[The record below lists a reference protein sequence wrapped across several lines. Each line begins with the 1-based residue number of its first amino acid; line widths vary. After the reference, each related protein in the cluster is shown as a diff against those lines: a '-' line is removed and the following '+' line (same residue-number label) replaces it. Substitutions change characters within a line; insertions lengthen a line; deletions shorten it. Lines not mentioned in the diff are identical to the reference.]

1 MAADRQ
7 ADVVLQRGVPGDGQ
21 GGEHDHGVR
30 QSGRGGRGLS
40 PSSSCWGTVSIATRC
55 RCCASRAGATTNT
68 TARCRS
74 SRWAS
79 CRRICRGCW
88 SARLTFIYHYFA
100 SVPFIILATAQGL
113 RYLERRNRA
122 LQPCADGRA
131 RRGRRGAVHRVLSL
145 CVGAGGLPRVAGAD
159 ELV

>member
-21 GGEHDHGVR
+21 GEHDHGVR
-30 QSGRGGRGLS
+30 QSGRMVDG
-40 PSSSCWGTVSIATRC
+40 AC
-55 RCCASRAGATTNT
+55 RHPLRAGVQRLSQRAADA
-68 TARCRS
+68 ARHTRA
-74 SRWAS
+74 R
-79 CRRICRGCW
+79 RRIRPRAADHRGGLPVGV
-88 SARLTFIYHYFA
+88 SAVGAGQPADVHLSLLCQRAVHHSGDGAGAALSGA
-100 SVPFIILATAQGL
+100 PKQG
-113 RYLERRNRA
+113 A
-122 LQPCADGRA
+122 QPCADGRA